1 MQKKYHLS
9 PVCLVYSHKESIE
22 DIVNEMEKD
31 SNYNDFHTN
40 RSPNFSIIEMAKGT
54 SRINDMNDTKSE
66 DDINMNLKKN
76 CKCKC

>member
-1 MQKKYHLS
+1 MLFTSVASLS
-9 PVCLVYSHKESIE
+9 YFEQFNESIE

-66 DDINMNLKKN
+66 DDININWKKK

>member
-1 MQKKYHLS
+1 MLFTSVASLS
-9 PVCLVYSHKESIE
+9 YFEQFNESIE

-54 SRINDMNDTKSE
+54 SRINDMNDAQSE
-66 DDINMNLKKN
+66 DDNIMNIKKKY
-76 CKCKC
+76 KCKC

>member
-1 MQKKYHLS
+1 MLFTSVANLNYFEQFN
-9 PVCLVYSHKESIE
+9 ESIE

-54 SRINDMNDTKSE
+54 PMNDTKSE
-66 DDINMNLKKN
+66 DDININWKKK

>member
-1 MQKKYHLS
+1 MLFTSVASLS
-9 PVCLVYSHKESIE
+9 YFEQFNESIE

-54 SRINDMNDTKSE
+54 PMNDTKSE
-66 DDINMNLKKN
+66 DDINMNLKKK